1 MKKIDWLRKLTS
13 RKWWTSIAAFVTLII
28 VACGGTENDATQIS
42 AIIMAGGVVIGYT
55 IGEGLTDSSYTNVE
69 SNKEEA

>member
-1 MKKIDWLRKLTS
+1 MRKIDWLRKLTS

-28 VACGGTENDATQIS
+28 VACGGTENDAAQIS

>member
-42 AIIMAGGVVIGYT
+42 AIIMAGGVVIRYT

>member
-28 VACGGTENDATQIS
+28 IACGGTENDAAQIS

>member
-28 VACGGTENDATQIS
+28 VACGGTENDAAQIS